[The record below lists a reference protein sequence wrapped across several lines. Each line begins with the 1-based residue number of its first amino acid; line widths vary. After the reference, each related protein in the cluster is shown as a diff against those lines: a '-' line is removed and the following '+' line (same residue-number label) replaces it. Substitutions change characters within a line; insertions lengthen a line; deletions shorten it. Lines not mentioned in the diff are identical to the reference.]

1 MMDNNYS
8 AAMLYD
14 GGWRSGD
21 RDTLIEYYDLSDDEA
36 DRICA
41 GLKEL
46 EDEAEAEKAH
56 RYD

>member
-8 AAMLYD
+8 AAMLYE

-46 EDEAEAEKAH
+46 EEEVDPKAVI
-56 RYD
+56 